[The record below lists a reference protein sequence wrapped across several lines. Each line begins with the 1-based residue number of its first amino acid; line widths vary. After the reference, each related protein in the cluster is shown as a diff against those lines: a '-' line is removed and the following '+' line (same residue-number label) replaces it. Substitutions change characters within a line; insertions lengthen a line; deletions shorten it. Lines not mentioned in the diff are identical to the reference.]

1 MFTLGRM
8 RIGELARRAGTT
20 TRALRFYESQ
30 GLLSA
35 TRSANGYREYD
46 EDDLRLV
53 TEIRTLQTVGLTLDD
68 TRPFVECLRAG
79 HDSGDACGDSIDVY
93 RRKLAEVDTCLER
106 LGAVRAVLAG
116 KLTDALTRQHDG
128 DGFAADPCTVSHPTK
143 ELT

>member
-1 MFTLGRM
+1 M

-30 GLLSA
+30 GLLTA
-35 TRSANGYREYD
+35 QRSANGYREYD

-79 HDSGDACGDSIDVY
+79 HSAGDACEGSIQVY
-93 RRKLAEVDTCLER
+93 RRKLAEVDACLER
-106 LGAVRAVLAG
+106 LSTVRAELHDKLA
-116 KLTDALTRQHDG
+116 DALARHHDG
-128 DGFAADPCTVSHPTK
+128 PGFTADPCTVAHPTK